1 MSAGFDESGYA
12 VAPAPCDFGRR
23 KGLDFGIY
31 FPFLFVFFSTFI
43 IYLELSTLEPL
54 SEVRRDEACE
64 FFFPDDSEV
73 TMAWG
78 TVFSCG
84 RRHAGLLA
92 VDPMTCS
99 APMSSF
105 HLCANHGRQ

>member
-31 FPFLFVFFSTFI
+31 FPFLFVFFIFFSFI

-54 SEVRRDEACE
+54 SEVRRDEG
-64 FFFPDDSEV
+64 V
-73 TMAWG
+73 
-78 TVFSCG
+78 
-84 RRHAGLLA
+84 
-92 VDPMTCS
+92 
-99 APMSSF
+99 
-105 HLCANHGRQ
+105 